1 MVKKYCMLYD
11 FLLISIRRLFRQIKD
26 WRTFDEHA
34 VMDNIE
40 QYTQGF
46 EHEVHVQ
53 CKRSLGTLL
62 FSFVVLLVTSL

>member
-1 MVKKYCMLYD
+1 
-11 FLLISIRRLFRQIKD
+11 
-26 WRTFDEHA
+26 
-34 VMDNIE
+34 MDNIE